1 MKQLQ
6 WHEPAAYRR
15 AIFYSNERKDPASS
29 LKYAGLVFLVMAGL
43 RLIVPNT
50 PDSHP
55 PPWAASLAVAAGV
68 ALIAAYGMPA
78 LMSILPGSIVI
89 LSEKG
94 VNNNVV
100 TGRGVGI
107 RFWPWERIA
116 FCSASADTVGG
127 RTYELLSF
135 YGPDRELLWTA
146 ALAGRPPMWE
156 IEQYLLQYGKRL
168 EKNA

>member
-15 AIFYSNERKDPASS
+15 AIFYSNERKDPTSS
-29 LKYAGLVFLVMAGL
+29 LKLAGFVFLLMLGL
-43 RLIVPNT
+43 RLIVPSQ
-50 PDSHP
+50 PDAHP
-55 PPWAASLAVAAGV
+55 PGWPASLALAVGV
-68 ALIAAYGMPA
+68 ALVVAYGMPA

-94 VNNNVV
+94 VNNNVM
-100 TGRGVGI
+100 TGRGVNI
-107 RFWPWERIA
+107 RFWPWDKIA
-116 FCSASADTVGG
+116 YGSASAETVGG

-135 YGPDRELLWTA
+135 YGHNEELLWTA
-146 ALAGRPPMWE
+146 AVAGRPPMWE

-168 EKNA
+168 VKNL